1 MELLLQTLQ
10 WWIIG
15 FSGAAMPGPVT
26 ALIVTETTRRGFI
39 AGPLITIGHVLLEL
53 VMVIALFF
61 GLRDVLNQ
69 NWIAGGIGVLG
80 GLVLL
85 WMGFDIVRGAWRGN
99 VSLNPTSPH
108 FPNPLPLSGSERTGV
123 QYHAPSQ
130 NDSRGDRG
138 GISNPILGGV
148 ITSLFNP
155 YWYLW
160 WATIGAAYLITF
172 RAFGI
177 AGIIAFYFGHTL
189 ADWVWNNFVAF
200 VVASG
205 RRMLSDQVYRGILMV
220 CGAFMI
226 AMSVYFVTSGVS
238 FLRE

>member
-1 MELLLQTLQ
+1 MELILQTIQ

-26 ALIVTETTRRGFI
+26 AYIVSETTRRGFI

-53 VMVIALFF
+53 AMVMALFF

-69 NWIAGGIGVLG
+69 NWVAGGIGIIG

-85 WMGFDIVRGAWRGN
+85 WMGIDIVKSAWRGN
-99 VSLNPTSPH
+99 LSLSWSASTPNSGVSH
-108 FPNPLPLSGSERTGV
+108 
-123 QYHAPSQ
+123 
-130 NDSRGDRG
+130 
-138 GISNPILGGV
+138 NPILGGIV
-148 ITSLFNP
+148 TSIFNP

-160 WATIGAAYLITF
+160 WATVGAAYLVTF

-177 AGIIAFYFGHTL
+177 GGIIAFYFGHTL
-189 ADWVWNNFVAF
+189 ADWVWNNLVAF

-205 RRMLSDQVYRGILMV
+205 RQVLSHNAYRSILIV

-226 AMSVYFVTSGVS
+226 AMSVYFVSSGVN
-238 FLRE
+238 FLRG

>member
-1 MELLLQTLQ
+1 MELLLLTIQ

-26 ALIVTETTRRGFI
+26 AYIVTETTRRGFI

-69 NWIAGGIGVLG
+69 NWVAGGIGVIG

-85 WMGFDIVRGAWRGN
+85 WMGIDIVRGAWRGK
-99 VSLNPTSPH
+99 VSLNWSQSAPT
-108 FPNPLPLSGSERTGV
+108 GG
-123 QYHAPSQ
+123 A
-130 NDSRGDRG
+130 SR
-138 GISNPILGGV
+138 NPILGGV
-148 ITSLFNP
+148 VTSIFNP
-155 YWYLW
+155 YWFLW
-160 WATIGAAYLITF
+160 WATVGAAYLITF

-177 AGIIAFYFGHTL
+177 AGVIAFYFGHTL

-205 RRMLSDQVYRGILMV
+205 RRVLNDQVYRGILAV

-226 AMSVYFVTSGVS
+226 AMSVYFVTSGVN
-238 FLRE
+238 FLRG